1 MDNWYMYVVRCS
13 DGSLYAGIA
22 KNLRKRI
29 LEHNYGMKG
38 AKYTRSRRPVEV
50 VYKEECETHSEAL
63 KREWA
68 FKKLSK
74 RKKEQVVSS
83 NKEADNF

>member
-1 MDNWYMYVVRCS
+1 MDKWHMYVVRCS

-74 RKKEQVVSS
+74 RKKEQIVSG
-83 NKEADNF
+83 NKKADNF